1 MKILWAKSDFLHPT
15 SRGGQI
21 RTLET
26 IKRLHARHE
35 VHYIAYEK
43 PDQPEGPERSS
54 EYCSYVYPI
63 KHPFPP
69 RRSVAFAMQMVSSLL
84 SPLPPSIARYT
95 SEAMRSKIAELRAKH
110 AFDSIVCDFLTP
122 AQNFD
127 SLKGCVLFQH
137 NVETMIWRRHAEH
150 AATPIHRTYF
160 NIEASR
166 TFECEQRACKEA
178 AHIIAVSDGDAA
190 IMRDMFGVSNITPVA
205 TGVDVDYFRRPAAD
219 SPHVADLVFLGSMD
233 WMPNVDGVGYFVR
246 EILPRIRQRRPDCTV
261 AVVGRSP
268 FPEIAALP
276 ASDPKLQVTGTV
288 PDVRPYLWGSTV
300 SIVPLRV
307 GGGTRLKIY
316 ESMAAGIPI
325 VSTTIGAEGLD
336 VSHGDNIRLADTAET
351 FADECINLLDNA
363 AARQHLSVKASH
375 LVTSRFSW
383 DRITRQFE
391 DILVAAG
398 NRSRVGMTR

>member
-1 MKILWAKSDFLHPT
+1 MKILWVKSDFLHPT

-35 VHYIAYEK
+35 VHYVAYEK
-43 PDQPEGPERSS
+43 PDQPEGPARAS
-54 EYCSYVYPI
+54 EYCSHVYPI

-69 RRSVAFAMQMVSSLL
+69 RRSAAFALQMVKSLL

-95 SEAMRSKIAELRAKH
+95 SEAMRAKLAELRAKH
-110 AFDSIVCDFLTP
+110 QFDSIVCDFLTP

-150 AATPIHRTYF
+150 ASTPIHRAYF

-166 TFECEQRACKEA
+166 TFECEQRACKES
-178 AHIIAVSDGDAA
+178 AHIIAVSDADAA
-190 IMRDMFGVSNITPVA
+190 MMHEMFGVSNITPVA
-205 TGVDVDYFRRPAAD
+205 TGVDIDYFRRPI
-219 SPHVADLVFLGSMD
+219 SVNPHVADLVFLGSMD

-246 EILPRIRQRRPDCTV
+246 EILPRIRERKPDCTV

-276 ASDPKLQVTGTV
+276 ATDPKIQVTGTV
-288 PDVRPYLWGSTV
+288 PDVRPYLWGSTI

-316 ESMAAGIPI
+316 ESMAAGIPVI
-325 VSTTIGAEGLD
+325 STTIGAEGLD
-336 VSHGDNIRLADTAET
+336 VKHDENIRLADSAES
-351 FADECINLLDNA
+351 FAKECIELLENA
-363 AARQHLSVKASH
+363 EARRHLAANALD

-383 DRITRQFE
+383 DCITRDFE
-391 DILVAAG
+391 DILVSASSRSHAG
-398 NRSRVGMTR
+398 MAG

>member
-69 RRSVAFAMQMVSSLL
+69 RRSVAFAMQMVSSLM

-110 AFDSIVCDFLTP
+110 SFDSIVCDFLTP
-122 AQNFD
+122 ASNFD

-137 NVETMIWRRHAEH
+137 NVETMIWRRHVEH
-150 AATPIHRTYF
+150 AATPFHRTYF

-166 TFECEQRACKEA
+166 TFKCEQRACKEA

-205 TGVDVDYFRRPAAD
+205 TGVDVDYFRRPAVE

-276 ASDPKLQVTGTV
+276 ASDSKLQVTGTV

-351 FADECINLLDNA
+351 FAEECIHLLDNA

-398 NRSRVGMTR
+398 SGSRVGTTR